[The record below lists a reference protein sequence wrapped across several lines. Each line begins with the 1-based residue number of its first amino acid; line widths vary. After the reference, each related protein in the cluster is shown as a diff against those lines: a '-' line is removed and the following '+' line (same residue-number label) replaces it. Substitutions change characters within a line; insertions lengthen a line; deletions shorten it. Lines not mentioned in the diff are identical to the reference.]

1 MNQVKGDSMC
11 CEMHNKQTVL
21 FGVTLLIIAL
31 LMETNVSIPGILMIV
46 GAIFLL
52 KGILTT
58 VIESKK

>member
-1 MNQVKGDSMC
+1 MC